1 MFVWVHKENER
12 KEYNGKE
19 SKMFVWVIK
28 NNTILEPKKK

>member
-19 SKMFVWVIK
+19 SKMRESASLQRK
-28 NNTILEPKKK
+28 GY